1 MANYSIETAGK
12 ATYFSIEIPQVI
24 SKQMLHVLMAHCL
37 LGVK

>member
-24 SKQMLHVLMAHCL
+24 KQMLHVLMAHCL